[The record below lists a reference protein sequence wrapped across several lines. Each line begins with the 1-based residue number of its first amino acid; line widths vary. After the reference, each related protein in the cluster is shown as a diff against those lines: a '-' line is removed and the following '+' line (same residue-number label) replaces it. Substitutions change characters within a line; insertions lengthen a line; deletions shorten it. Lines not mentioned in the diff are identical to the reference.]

1 MIDATSDTLGSLPHR
16 RSAMTDTALVVGEA
30 LIDIVQ
36 HEGQAL
42 GEHVGGSPLNV
53 AVGLA
58 LLGRRVEFLT
68 WIGDDRRGRRIADY
82 LHDSGVDLAEG
93 SVGATRTATAR
104 AELDEKGSATYQ
116 FDIEWQLSPNPGLM
130 APLVLHTGSI
140 ATALEPGCDAVA
152 ELIDANAAMST
163 ISFDPN
169 IRSAFFEDAEE
180 ALSRVETVVARSD
193 VVKASDEDMRW
204 LDPHSSPEELAARW
218 LTLGPSIVA
227 VTFGAHGS
235 FAICADGDE
244 RIPAYPAEV
253 VDTVGAGDA
262 FMTGLIDALWDLGV
276 LGGHRRGQLRDIRA
290 DVLREVLKVAA
301 LSAALTVA
309 RPGAALPDRATRDRA
324 ANRLTGD

>member
-1 MIDATSDTLGSLPHR
+1 
-16 RSAMTDTALVVGEA
+16 MTDTALVVGEA

-58 LLGRRVEFLT
+58 LLSRPVEFLT
-68 WIGDDRRGRRIADY
+68 WIGDDRRGQRIADY
-82 LHDSGVDLAEG
+82 LHDAGVNLAEG
-93 SVGATRTATAR
+93 SVGASRTSTAL
-104 AELDEKGSATYQ
+104 AELDETGAATYQ
-116 FDIEWQLSPNPGLM
+116 FDIEWQLPARLGGL
-130 APLVLHTGSI
+130 APLVLHSGSI
-140 ATALEPGCDAVA
+140 ATALLPGREAVA
-152 ELIDANAAMST
+152 ELIDTHAATTT

-169 IRSAFFEDAEE
+169 IRPQFFENSAD
-180 ALSRVETVVARSD
+180 ALSRVEAIVARSD

-204 LDPHSSPEELAARW
+204 LEPNSSPEELATRW
-218 LTLGPSIVA
+218 LALGPAVVA

-235 FAICADGDE
+235 YAICADGDV

-262 FMTGLIDALWDLGV
+262 FTTGLIDALWDAELLGARRRDQLRNIPTGV
-276 LGGHRRGQLRDIRA
+276 LRQ
-290 DVLREVLKVAA
+290 VLEVAA
-301 LSAALTVA
+301 LSSALTVA

-324 ANRLTGD
+324 ANRLETGI